1 MQRIL
6 GVAHHYDWG
15 SPTAIPEFLG
25 VPVDPDRPVAEMWF
39 GAHEDAPS
47 PVADSDETLLDV
59 VGSRF
64 RSS

>member
-47 PVADSDETLLDV
+47 P
-59 VGSRF
+59 R
-64 RSS
+64 RRQ